1 MIVRRTIA
9 RVTCLLVVCAG
20 GATHA
25 QTLPSQPLVFGDGLL
40 TLGGDASVSF
50 GREDPGFFDYTDY
63 DHSALRL
70 FRFDLTASLKANS
83 HFSVLGDLRT
93 ENAERPQAYAVYLRI
108 HPWTARSIDIQIGR
122 VPPTFGAF
130 ARRSYASDNPLI
142 GYPLAYQYLTSL
154 RADAVPANAD
164 ELLSKR
170 GLGWLTKYSIGN
182 PTADR
187 GVPLVST
194 FMSDTGV
201 QFHAGSERA
210 DATVAVTTGTLS
222 DPRVSDHNGGK
233 QVVGRVELRPI
244 TGLVVG
250 ASGARG
256 PFVSDAA
263 ARQAVGSGLTSD
275 FTQTAWG
282 GDAEYSRGYYLVR
295 VESIVSDWRLPQ
307 VTAPLLTMPLRAI
320 ATSVEGRYKIMPGL
334 FAAARLDHLGFSEIT
349 GASDTEPWDAPVT
362 RIEIGA
368 GYSIQRNLLLKVAF
382 QHNSRDGGR
391 LPATGNLPAV
401 QLMFWF

>member
-1 MIVRRTIA
+1 MMVRRAIA
-9 RVTCLLVVCAG
+9 RMTCLIVVCAS

-25 QTLPSQPLVFGDGLL
+25 QTLPSQPIVFGDGLL
-40 TLGGDASVSF
+40 TLGGDVSATF

-63 DHSALRL
+63 NHSALRL
-70 FRFDLTASLKANS
+70 FRLDLTASLKANT
-83 HFSVLGDLRT
+83 HFSLLGDLRT
-93 ENAERPQAYAVYLRI
+93 ENAERPEAYAVYLRI

-130 ARRSYASDNPLI
+130 PRRAYANDNPLI

-164 ELLSKR
+164 ELLNKR
-170 GLGWLTKYSIGN
+170 GLGWFTRYSIGN
-182 PTADR
+182 PAADR
-187 GVPLVST
+187 GVPLVSALRA
-194 FMSDTGV
+194 DTGV
-201 QFHAGSERA
+201 QFHAGSEHA

-222 DPRVSDHNGGK
+222 DPRVSDNAAGK

-244 TGLVVG
+244 SGLVIG

-263 ARQAVGSGLTSD
+263 ARLAVGGPTSA

-282 GDAEYSRGYYLVR
+282 ADAEYSRDYYLVR
-295 VESIVSDWRLPQ
+295 VESVVSDWRLPQ
-307 VTAPLLTMPLRAI
+307 VTAPLLTMPLQAI
-320 ATSVEGRYKIMPGL
+320 ATSIEGRYKIMPGL

-349 GASDTEPWDAPVT
+349 GTSVTEPWDAPVT
-362 RIEIGA
+362 RVEIGA
-368 GYSIQRNLLLKVAF
+368 GYSIQRNLLLKMTF
-382 QHNSRDGGR
+382 QRNSRDGGR
-391 LPATGNLPAV
+391 LATTGNLPAV